1 MNDQELQ
8 RSWKTLREMMHDRGH
23 TDVPEF
29 SSVSPEDIV
38 GAMGGRYAFH
48 IDAPSIRHR
57 IVYEL
62 SSKFKSSNVKKLL
75 DAPDIDVV
83 IVVVR
88 EQPTST
94 SLKGLE
100 SSGKELHFFNI
111 TELQFNVSRHDFVP
125 PHEPIRDER
134 VIDAIVHEFQV
145 RSKFQFP
152 LILSTDPMAR
162 YLGLKH
168 GQLVKVTRASP
179 SSGHYTLYRC
189 CTKA

>member
-8 RSWKTLREMMHDRGH
+8 RSWTTIREMLRDRGH
-23 TDVPEF
+23 ATVPEIEAI
-29 SSVSPEDIV
+29 SPEDVV

-62 SSKFKSSNVKKLL
+62 SSRFKSSNVRKLL
-75 DAPDIDVV
+75 DVPDIDV
-83 IVVVR
+83 IIIVVR
-88 EQPTST
+88 EPPTST

-100 SSGKELHFFNI
+100 SSGKELHLFNI
-111 TELQFNVSRHDFVP
+111 TELQFNVSRHAFVP
-125 PHEPIRDER
+125 PHEPIREEADIE
-134 VIDAIVHEFQV
+134 AIVNSFQV
-145 RSKFQFP
+145 RSRFQFP

-168 GQLVKVTRASP
+168 GQLVKITRASP
-179 SSGHYTLYRC
+179 SAGHHTMYRC
-189 CTKA
+189 CMKA